1 MGERPTDRVGGGDLS
16 AAPTAGVRA
25 LQPVALVALLG
36 GALLLALAVLT
47 ADPVPVFAA
56 LPLLMAPV
64 AALAASPRSSASAE
78 LQWALQGG
86 GEAVTVRGT
95 VRPRAPLDASN
106 LAVRFHRPPSLEEIA
121 PPRVV
126 PTSESIEFE
135 LTWRAPFPL
144 LAAIPRPDVT
154 WRDPLGFVAVAIAV
168 DAPALRLERF
178 PPETHRLDA
187 VRLAHTTLQPG
198 EIRARTI
205 GASGEFFSVRAAGP
219 TDTPRQINWRA
230 TARTGRLLAN
240 DYYLERTGDLV
251 LLLDLRPSSLGA
263 QRDAALLA
271 IARAGALG
279 IASGFLSEKAR
290 VGLGLFDEF
299 LTAVPLG
306 TGRLQRYRIAQA
318 LQRATL
324 SNTEGPSERLAV
336 SMRRYFPTGVT
347 TVFLSP
353 LADDEAL
360 VVVTH
365 LQRRGYP
372 TIVLSPSPIPLFVP
386 PPERRTPETDAA
398 LRLLRLIRR
407 RRIGEAWRTGP
418 VVDWEDYWS
427 LAPFVRF
434 LSTPA
439 RSSRGGT

>member
-1 MGERPTDRVGGGDLS
+1 VTDAPVAGG
-16 AAPTAGVRA
+16 RA

-36 GALLLALAVLT
+36 GGVLLALALLSG
-47 ADPVPVFAA
+47 DPVPVFAA
-56 LPLLMAPV
+56 LPLLLAPV
-64 AALAASPRSSASAE
+64 AGLAAAPRGAPAADLTWTVE
-78 LQWALQGG
+78 GG
-86 GEAVTVRGT
+86 GETVTIRGSI
-95 VRPRAPLDASN
+95 RPRPPLDPAS
-106 LAVRFHRPPSLEEIA
+106 LSVRFYRPAALRERS
-121 PPRVV
+121 PPRLE
-126 PTSESIEFE
+126 PKSDRIDFE
-135 LTWRAPFPL
+135 LAWRAPFPL
-144 LAAIPRPDVT
+144 LAVVARPEVV
-154 WRDPLGFVAVAIAV
+154 WRDPLGFVAIPVAL
-168 DAPALRLERF
+168 DSPALRVERF
-178 PPETHRLDA
+178 PPEAHRLDA

-198 EIRARTI
+198 EIRARQI
-205 GASGEFFSVRAAGP
+205 GPSGEFFSVRAAGP

-230 TARTGRLLAN
+230 TARAGRLLAN

-251 LLLDLRPSSLGA
+251 LLLDLRPTSLGP

-271 IARAGALG
+271 VARAGALG
-279 IASGFLSEKAR
+279 IASGFLSEKSR

-324 SNTEGPSERLAV
+324 SSVEGPSERLAV
-336 SMRRYFPTGVT
+336 SMRKYFPPGVT

-372 TIVLSPSPIPLFVP
+372 TIVLSPSPVPLFP
-386 PPERRTPETDAA
+386 PPPGGRSVEAEAA
-398 LRLLRLIRR
+398 VRLMRLVRR

-434 LSTPA
+434 LSSPP
-439 RSSRGGT
+439 RPSRGGGL

>member
-1 MGERPTDRVGGGDLS
+1 MGGRPPLRAGAGIVSGILASGGRTLE
-16 AAPTAGVRA
+16 PI
-25 LQPVALVALLG
+25 ALVVLLG
-36 GALLLALAVLT
+36 GGLLLALALLT

-56 LPLLMAPV
+56 LPLLLAPV
-64 AALAASPRSSASAE
+64 AALSSAPRGGASAD
-78 LQWALQGG
+78 LTWAIEGG
-86 GEAVTVRGT
+86 GEAVTIRGS
-95 VRPRAPLDASN
+95 VRPRPPQSAADLS
-106 LAVRFHRPPSLEEIA
+106 LRFFRPPALEEIE
-121 PPRVV
+121 PPQIEI
-126 PTSESIEFE
+126 TGGAIEFV
-135 LTWRAPFPL
+135 LSWRAPFPL
-144 LAAIPRPDVT
+144 LAMIPRPEVV
-154 WRDPLGFVAVAIAV
+154 WRDPLGLVAVPLHL

-178 PPETHRLDA
+178 PPEAHRLES
-187 VRLAHTTLQPG
+187 VKLAHTTLQPG
-198 EIRARTI
+198 EIRSRNI

-230 TARTGRLLAN
+230 TARAGRLLAN

-251 LLLDLRPSSLGA
+251 LLLDLRPSSLGPE
-263 QRDAALLA
+263 RDAALLA
-271 IARAGALG
+271 VARAGALG
-279 IASGFLSEKAR
+279 IASGFLAEKSR

-318 LQRATL
+318 LQKATL
-324 SNTEGPSERLAV
+324 SEAEGPSERLAV
-336 SMRRYFPTGVT
+336 SMRRYFPPGVT

-353 LADDEAL
+353 LADDESL

-372 TIVLSPSPIPLFVP
+372 TIVLSPSPMPLFAP
-386 PPERRTPETDAA
+386 PAGARRSDAEA
-398 LRLLRLIRR
+398 AIRLMRLVRR

-418 VVDWEDYWS
+418 VIDWDDYWS

-439 RSSRGGT
+439 RPSRGGV